1 MSEIKDINNFQKNVA
16 KHADP
21 RYLDSWVGR
30 INKKDLTKIV
40 DAIHNIPTGRCV
52 QPISYW
58 NNAHYEHR
66 DLMSKEFETYL
77 RIGDTI
83 INIPPSFIGVFDRSS
98 SEQIGAMRQ
107 NGTVKINQGYA
118 SREIT
123 VHLFFNGYEQ
133 INGYKVDGPSYLDAH
148 YVDGLRPLLAQ
159 FKLCPFLPIE
169 NELLNGSYGI
179 YAVALSSI
187 SVETVDGFPG
197 CLEAVLNLIEFDFS
211 AYTQIPSI
219 FFDNVID
226 WDLFRY
232 YYQRLLTPSKNV
244 DLYLPPL
251 NKDLNSNEEFSI
263 ATLCP
268 STLMTKNLKQIEN
281 LTDDKYY
288 DTLLSGNDA
297 LSLTHINFGLGN
309 LFPTIQLEGNSAPA
323 IQYMGG
329 TDARVNLVF
338 ETMDKGVLARFED
351 LKSSF
356 QYASRTYKDL
366 NQIGFIKIKN
376 DLVNLTGTYFYVLE
390 DMQSN
395 TVPEFPGLYRITM
408 SLIGFDIGQR
418 KDSGLHQ
425 ISPVNRKGTKAD
437 AITQNIQGVYRK
449 ALQDN
454 EVERQMMDHL
464 SLYPDLFLPTLDEL
478 DEAITKIRAYRKAR
492 NLKDLPYTFY
502 PREESIR
509 PGDSYDSY
517 YNGYADPD
525 FYVFYP
531 MRYEDLE
538 SDTLD
543 QCYIEPSQTPTNLT
557 IPDVDYGEEFVQD
570 SRLEMV
576 DPTLTSAYYGVTNT
590 PSGRS
595 NVNVFTPTGS
605 SSRDDF
611 VNLLLEQEGCGYVYG
626 ATGQIHTAE
635 VSAQLEQNFPH
646 HTGYKT
652 SQKWYGVRSFD
663 CSGLIC
669 WGMWQLG
676 QWKGARGENL
686 RFTSDNMITN
696 TAYFRK
702 ISESELQPGDICHTD
717 GHVGVYIGKDEN
729 GRLRTIEA
737 MSPAKGVCKGYVAD
751 SKNRYYQNFSR
762 PLVFEGQGGDYST
775 NNWNNVKYP
784 AQQAAINMESGNM
797 TIRNDMK
804 FDSMVSV
811 SALNKHLIK
820 GLSGMGAQFRS
831 AAQKH
836 NVDPALLAAICK
848 LETGHGTS
856 SAFKNHNNPSGTMD
870 PATNWTKLV
879 TFPSVQA
886 GLEYTAKNLA
896 NNYIAKGLTTISAIG
911 AKYCPVGAANDP
923 NGTNKNWVPT
933 VTNFYNEIK
942 ATAYSMS
949 PEEIGN
955 TSSSVDVN
963 GVVITDN
970 GYRTSPVTP
979 SFGFVKVQAP
989 YEYKQSNAGETIQNN
1004 IYELRYKAPTTKVF
1018 TTKVAST
1025 SLTRS
1030 KASSK
1035 EQEVREGVYESR
1047 NFARPYTQM
1056 SPIIK
1061 GLTENDFIQPDSIF
1075 INATYDG
1082 KHYSS
1087 TSNIVNDWR
1096 FKDFEQGFIDATV
1109 GEHLAEQMM
1118 VDMTT
1123 FEKRGRLLRAF
1134 PTFVF
1139 MMVDDGGEWLDGRKL
1154 WSNFYLYRS
1163 VLEIQVVQEASQPI
1177 HTAVITI
1184 NDAYDRLNKAPT
1196 YSEGMYRKTFIEN
1209 DEEYGDFIRGWYKL
1223 TGSLLG
1229 GPRLTQNMV
1238 DLKNV
1243 LLDTVR
1249 LQAGCRLHI
1258 RAGFG
1263 SNPINL
1269 PILFNG
1275 NIAEIEHSN
1284 GVVQMVAQSNGAEL
1298 LATTVSSKKDEK
1310 NSFFKFQSEP
1320 SNIVASLLME
1330 RKGKIKNMISGSWGE
1345 PSAYGIESFGLNF
1358 SGFKGNLDQSSQ
1370 YDLLKNVFLG
1380 KYEPRYMTQ
1389 GSFLNWDGEENFN
1402 FSLYGK
1408 YPWDCMQMCA
1418 QFLPEFICQPVYH
1431 QFESRIFYGLPF
1443 FPYRYRYDILKKGE
1457 LNRWMESSKPYAQ
1470 FHIVSSSTDIVKNK
1484 IKASSRNLKT
1494 NMIGLYTIGSSSDE
1508 TPVLYSDR
1516 TIDWSKQ
1523 STGVVDTTV
1532 IQDYIGPDKFYEYIG
1547 LNTGKSSAIKIGLSN
1562 LIDGWNKTYKGELV
1576 IIGNPSMKPHDYLY
1590 INDTYQNVKG
1600 LVTVRSVIHSISGQT
1615 GMTTSIVPSLIS
1627 TTTTHY
1633 SGATNVIKTLMSFGQ
1648 GISST
1653 YNIKDSIRAFEE
1665 YNTSWIGNMRAL
1677 TAITSWT
1684 IAPGVFDT
1692 VISLSES
1699 SWSKLMNGFKKGNV
1713 VTRTAD
1719 FFTDA
1724 VKGYEAYDKATDLWK
1739 TAQASK
1745 AGIQAVKT
1753 AKTAIQVG
1761 KLGIKAASNVVPIV
1775 GPIVTTIILDVAL
1788 NSVIEAVSD
1797 YFTYKNSINVY
1808 PLIKNGN
1815 PFCVSS
1821 KGAKCLIPGAMSTP
1835 YENDDVDF
1843 EDEELEI

>member
-1 MSEIKDINNFQKNVA
+1 MSETKNTNKNQKDES

-21 RYLDSWVGR
+21 RYLDSWAGR
-30 INKKDLTKIV
+30 IHKDDLTKIV
-40 DAIHNIPTGRCV
+40 DAIHNIPVGRCI
-52 QPISYW
+52 QPLSYW
-58 NNAHYEHR
+58 DNARYEHR
-66 DLMSKEFETYL
+66 DLMSKEFATYL

-83 INIPPSFIGVFDRSS
+83 LNIPPSYIGVFDRSS

-118 SREIT
+118 NREISI
-123 VHLFFNGYEQ
+123 HLFFNGYDQ
-133 INGYKVDGPSYLDAH
+133 INGYQVDGPAYTDAH

-211 AYTQIPSI
+211 AYTQIPSV

-232 YYQRLLTPSKNV
+232 YYQRLLSPSEQV
-244 DLYLPPL
+244 DLYLPSL
-251 NKDLNSNEEFSI
+251 NKDLNSREEFSI
-263 ATLCP
+263 ATLNP
-268 STLMTKNLKQIEN
+268 STLMTENLKKIEN

-288 DTLLSGNDA
+288 ETYLSGKDN
-297 LSLTHINFGLGN
+297 LTLTHINFGFGN

-351 LKSSF
+351 LKASF

-376 DLVNLTGTYFYVLE
+376 DLINLTGTYFYVLE
-390 DMQSN
+390 EMQSN

-418 KDSGLHQ
+418 KESGLHQ
-425 ISPVNRKGTKAD
+425 ISPVNRKGEKAD

-449 ALQDN
+449 TLQDN

-464 SLYPDLFLPTLDEL
+464 SLYPDLFLPTLNEL
-478 DEAITKIRAYRKAR
+478 DEAIANINAYRKAR
-492 NLKDLPYTFY
+492 KLKALSYTYY
-502 PREESIR
+502 PREESVR

-531 MRYEDLE
+531 MRYEDLGG
-538 SDTLD
+538 DALD
-543 QCYIEPSQTPTNLT
+543 QSYIEPRQTPTNLT
-557 IPDVDYGEEFVQD
+557 IPDIDYGEEFVQD

-576 DPTLTSAYYGVTNT
+576 DPTLTASYYGVTNT

-605 SSRDDF
+605 SNRNDY
-611 VNLLLEQEGCGYVYG
+611 VNLLLQQEGCGYVYG

-635 VSAQLEQNFPH
+635 LSAQLERQHPY

-652 SQKWYGVRSFD
+652 SRKWYGVRSFD

-676 QWKGARGENL
+676 HWKGARGENL
-686 RFTSDNMITN
+686 RFTSENMSTN

-717 GHVGVYIGKDEN
+717 GHVGVYIGKDKD

-737 MSPAKGVCKGYVAD
+737 MTPDKGVCKGYVAD
-751 SKNRYYQNFSR
+751 SKNRYYQSFYR

-784 AQQAAINMESGNM
+784 AKQAAINVESGNM
-797 TIRNDMK
+797 TIRRDMK

-811 SALNKHLIK
+811 GALNKHLTQ
-820 GLSGMGAQFRS
+820 GLNGMGQVFRS
-831 AAQKH
+831 VGQKY
-836 NVDPALLAAICK
+836 NVDAALLAAICM

-856 SAFKNHNNPSGTMD
+856 DNFLIHNNPSGTMD
-870 PATNWTKLV
+870 PTTNWKKPV

-886 GLEYTAKNLA
+886 GLEYTAKNLS
-896 NNYIAKGLTTISAIG
+896 NNYIAKGLNTISAIG
-911 AKYCPVGAANDP
+911 DKYCPVGAANDP
-923 NGTNKNWVPT
+923 NGTNKHWIPS
-933 VTNFYNEIK
+933 VTKFYNAIK

-949 PEEIGN
+949 PEEMGN
-955 TSSSVDVN
+955 QSGAVDIN
-963 GVVITDN
+963 GVPITDN

-979 SFGFVKVQAP
+979 SFGYVKVQPP
-989 YEYKQSNAGETIQNN
+989 YEYKQSNAGKTIQNN
-1004 IYELRYKAPTTKVF
+1004 IYELRYNAPTTKVF
-1018 TTKVAST
+1018 TTNATSTASNEQVAH
-1025 SLTRS
+1025 
-1030 KASSK
+1030 
-1035 EQEVREGVYESR
+1035 EGQYESR
-1047 NFARPYTQM
+1047 NFARPYTQV
-1056 SPIIK
+1056 SPAIK
-1061 GLTENDFIQPDSIF
+1061 GLTRDDFVQLNSIF
-1075 INATYDG
+1075 ANATYNG
-1082 KHYSS
+1082 KQCSS
-1087 TSNIVNDWR
+1087 TSNIENEWR
-1096 FKDFEQGFIDATV
+1096 FKDLEQGFIDATV

-1196 YSEGMYRKTFIEN
+1196 YSQGMYRKTFIEN
-1209 DEEYGDFIRGWYKL
+1209 DEGYLGFIRTWYKL

-1229 GPRLTQNMV
+1229 GPKLTQNMV

-1249 LQAGCRLHI
+1249 LQAGCRLHL
-1258 RAGFG
+1258 RAGYG

-1275 NIAEIEHSN
+1275 VVAEIEHLN
-1284 GVVQMVAQSNGAEL
+1284 GVVQMVAQSHGAEL
-1298 LATTVSSKKDEK
+1298 LATTVASKKDET

-1320 SNIVASLLME
+1320 SNIIASLLME

-1345 PSAYGIESFGLNF
+1345 PNSYGIENFGLNF
-1358 SGFKGNLDQSSQ
+1358 SGLKGNLDQSSQ

-1389 GSFLNWDGEENFN
+1389 GSFLNFDGEKNFN

-1443 FPYRYRYDILKKGE
+1443 FPYRYRYDALDNGD
-1457 LNRWMESSKPYAQ
+1457 LNRWMEASKPYAQ
-1470 FHIVSSSTDIVKNK
+1470 FHVVSSSTDIVKNK
-1484 IKASSRNLKT
+1484 IKASSRDLKT
-1494 NMIGLYTIGSSSDE
+1494 NMIALYTLGSTSEE

-1523 STGVVDTTV
+1523 STGIVDTTV
-1532 IQDYIGPDKFYEYIG
+1532 VQDYIGPDKLYEYLG
-1547 LNTGKSSAIKIGLSN
+1547 LNTGKTSAIKIGLSN
-1562 LIDGWNKTYKGELV
+1562 LIDGWNKTYKGELI
-1576 IIGNPSMKPHDYLY
+1576 IIGNPSIKPHDYLY
-1590 INDTYQNVKG
+1590 INDTCQNIKG
-1600 LVTVRSVIHSISGQT
+1600 LVTVRNVIHSISGQT
-1615 GMTTSIVPSLIS
+1615 GMMTSIVPSLVS

-1653 YNIKDSIRAFEE
+1653 YNIKDSIRAFEA
-1665 YNTSWIGNMRAL
+1665 YNKSWIGNMRAL

-1684 IAPGVFDT
+1684 LAPGAFQT
-1692 VISLSES
+1692 ALNLAENSWGKLIS
-1699 SWSKLMNGFKKGNV
+1699 GFKKGNV
-1713 VTRTAD
+1713 VTRSAD
-1719 FFTDA
+1719 FFVDMA
-1724 VKGYEAYDKATDLWK
+1724 KGYEAYDKATDAWK
-1739 TAQASK
+1739 AAQASK
-1745 AGIQAVKT
+1745 AGIQAIKT
-1753 AKTAIQVG
+1753 AKTAIKVG
-1761 KLGIKAASNVVPIV
+1761 KLGVTAASNVVPIV

-1788 NSVIEAVSD
+1788 NSIIGAVTD
-1797 YFTYKNSINVY
+1797 YFTYRNTINIY
-1808 PLIKNGN
+1808 PLTKNGS
-1815 PFCVSS
+1815 PFCVST
-1821 KGAKCLIPGAMSTP
+1821 KGAKYLIPGSMSTP
-1835 YENDDVDF
+1835 YQNDDVEF
-1843 EDEELEI
+1843 EDETDELEV